1 MAGVLAGDIV
11 SERLRWPEGIVRRGC
26 VACPDLPPR
35 DIEVPSC
42 WGQRQALK
50 SRRREVQRRG
60 AGNEEKR
67 DAQQRCE
74 NRGNEAKKLLKT
86 NDIVF
91 LKVQKPTGNES
102 VLHAKRSK

>member
-11 SERLRWPEGIVRRGC
+11 SERLQWPEGIVRRGC
-26 VACPDLPPR
+26 VACPDLPPQ
-35 DIEVPSC
+35 DIAVPAC
-42 WGQRQALK
+42 RGLRQALK

-60 AGNEEKR
+60 AVTGEKR

-86 NDIVF
+86 KDIVF
-91 LKVQKPTGNES
+91 LKVQNPTEKVL